1 MSTPLAQPS
10 IPALDSIVRAF
21 QQGRLREAEAMA
33 RAHLAVQ
40 PEAALASNVLG
51 LSLLNQGRTRESADV
66 FAHMVERWPAD
77 ASYWNNLGTALRH
90 GGRLDQAH
98 DAFSRALAL
107 QPQNPQF
114 LANMGFLQMEWKRIV
129 KAKDYLLRVCEIAP
143 EDFEARI
150 YCAQMCLEC
159 GEEQR
164 AREILASWRAW
175 EARLDGVLRIELAAM
190 LLRLGHN
197 DEGEALLRRHLD
209 DPEHGAA
216 ARARLVLMLERF
228 NRMDEARAQLA
239 LLPSP
244 EAVAHRELR
253 GEIIEALAAV
263 GARDRDV
270 SQARRLLEGL
280 LQDPAAERGRTTTW
294 FALAKLCDKQG
305 DYAACMEYLRLAHE
319 SQLAIAAQL
328 VPELME
334 PSANPLNIANF
345 YVTADQYAVW
355 KPVGGPA
362 VEHSPIFVLGFPR
375 SGTTMLEQMLDA
387 HPAMAS
393 MDERPFVQRVIE
405 RMQAMGLQYPE
416 QLGDL
421 DSAGCEVLREVYWKA
436 VAEVVTLKPGQR
448 LVDKNP
454 LTMLRLPLLV
464 RLFPNAKVIFV
475 VRHPC
480 DVVLSNYMQHFNAPA
495 YVALCSTLPRLAT
508 GYAAAM
514 RFWHAHVDLLK
525 PQVFEWKYEDAVHD
539 FEGNVRGLGAFLEI
553 EDVKPLHDF
562 SEHARRK
569 GYIGTPSYAQ
579 VVQPVYSGSIGR
591 WQRYREYFEPVLP
604 VLEPAMRHWNYE
616 R

>member
-1 MSTPLAQPS
+1 MPPSPNAQPGS
-10 IPALDSIVRAF
+10 LEALVHAF
-21 QQGRLREAEAMA
+21 QQGRLRDAEALA
-33 RAHLAVQ
+33 RAHLTAQ
-40 PEAALASNVLG
+40 PGAAMAANVLG
-51 LSLLNQGRTRESADV
+51 LSLLHQGRARESAEIY
-66 FAHMVERWPAD
+66 AGMVGRWPGEAL
-77 ASYWNNLGTALRH
+77 YWNNLATALRH
-90 GGRLDQAH
+90 DGRLDRAHEAFTQAL
-98 DAFSRALAL
+98 RL
-107 QPQNPQF
+107 QPRNPQF

-129 KAKDYLLRVCEIAP
+129 SAMEYLRSACELDP
-143 EDFEARI
+143 QNFEARI

-164 AREILASWRAW
+164 ARDLLADWSAW
-175 EARLDGVLRIELAAM
+175 QSRIEGVLRVELGAL

-197 DEGEALLRRHLD
+197 EEGEALLRRHVD

-228 NRMDEARAQLA
+228 NRMEEARAQLA
-239 LLPSP
+239 LLPPLDS
-244 EAVAHRELR
+244 VSNRELR
-253 GEIIEALAAV
+253 GEIIEAHAAV
-263 GARDRDV
+263 GSRDRDV
-270 SQARRLLEGL
+270 SRARGLLEEL
-280 LQDPAAERGRTTTW
+280 LKDPAGERGRTATW
-294 FALAKLCDKQG
+294 FLLAKLCDKQG
-305 DYAACMEYLRLAHE
+305 DYAACMEYLGLAHQ

-334 PSANPLNIANF
+334 PTANPLNITNF
-345 YVTADQYAVW
+345 YVSADNLENW
-355 KPVGGPA
+355 KPTEAPPLEG
-362 VEHSPIFVLGFPR
+362 SPIFVLGFPR

-387 HPAMAS
+387 HPGMVS

-405 RMQAMGLQYPE
+405 RMQSMGLQYPE
-416 QLGDL
+416 QLGQL
-421 DSAGCEVLREVYWKA
+421 DSSQCEALREVYWKA
-436 VAEVVTLKPGQR
+436 AAEVVQLEPGQR

-464 RLFPNAKVIFV
+464 RLFPNARIIFV

-495 YVALCSTLPRLAT
+495 YVALCSTLPRLAA

-514 RFWHAHVDLLK
+514 RFWHAHVALLK

-539 FEGNVRGLGAFLEI
+539 FDSNVLKLGAFLELD
-553 EDVKPLHDF
+553 DVKPLHDF

-591 WQRYREYFEPVLP
+591 WQRYREYFQPILSL
-604 VLEPAMRHWNYE
+604 LEPAMRHWGYDT
-616 R
+616 